1 MTYQDFLLSYYEIL
15 NQNPHYRVGQH
26 FCILFIKDSSTLE
39 MCKLWE
45 ERDFTKACVMIQ
57 KVIDIYNWGYDDLPL
72 LNKEYS
78 C

>member
-15 NQNPHYRVGQH
+15 TKTSQYRVGQH
-26 FCILFIKDSSTLE
+26 FCNLFIKDSSTHE

-45 ERDFTKACVMIQ
+45 ERDFTKACVMI
-57 KVIDIYNWGYDDLPL
+57 KNVIDMYSWDYDNLPL